1 MINPLDN
8 MDFEKRNFVS
18 NSKYIKNDD
27 IFISLNNGIKYLTQ
41 QDFNKISLVL
51 VDSKHKQK
59 DDPKILKIE
68 NLEENYLSWIDEIY
82 NITQS
87 AFKNFFVTGTN
98 GKSTTIELL
107 SQVFSF
113 NSITNS
119 TIGTLGT
126 FLNGSKYFSNN
137 LTTEE
142 PLFIRSVMR
151 RCLENNIKNIF
162 IEASSIGLHQNRL
175 KGLIIEHAALTNISR
190 DHLDYHKN
198 FDEYLKSKLKLA
210 EMSSLKTLSY
220 NLDDEHFSNIVNLF
234 NGEKIYSISCKNKKA
249 DIYFKIKQFY
259 QDGRITFCASTPW
272 GEFSSSPKLH
282 AGYNIYNLLL
292 SLPYYYSMTSDC
304 SGFFSAVEEI
314 TLPVGRLQTV
324 GRENIFIDFAH
335 TPDALEAVCSEL
347 MKKNHKG
354 LKLIFGAGGDR
365 DKGKRELMGNIAQKY
380 AKKIYITSDNPRFE
394 KPNEIIEMIAAGIK
408 DKSKMVIKS
417 DRSEAIK
424 MAISELHKD
433 EILLIT
439 GKGHEE
445 YQILGN
451 EKKPFSDSEEVLKCI
466 K

>member
-41 QDFNKISLVL
+41 EDFNKISLIL
-51 VDSKHKQK
+51 IDSKHEQK
-59 DDPKILKIE
+59 DDPKILKID
-68 NLEENYLSWIDEIY
+68 NLEENYLKWIDEIY
-82 NITQS
+82 NISQS

-98 GKSTTIELL
+98 GKSTTIDFL
-107 SQVFSF
+107 SQAFSF
-113 NSITNS
+113 NSLPNS

-126 FLNGSKYFSNN
+126 FLNGNKYFSNN

-142 PLFIRSVMR
+142 PLFVRSVMR
-151 RCLENNIKNIF
+151 KCLENNIKNIF

-175 KGLIIEHAALTNISR
+175 KGLAIEHAALTNISR

-198 FDEYLKSKLKLA
+198 FDEYLLSKLKLA
-210 EMSSLKTLSY
+210 EMSSLKTLTY
-220 NLDDEHFSNIVNLF
+220 NLDEEHFSNIVNLF
-234 NGEKIYSISCKNKKA
+234 KGEEIYSVSCKNEKA

-259 QDGRITFCASTPW
+259 QDGRISFCVRTPW

-292 SLPYYYSMTSDC
+292 SLPYYSLMTSDC
-304 SGFFSAVEEI
+304 SGFFSASEEM
-314 TLPVGRLQTV
+314 TLPIGRLQRV
-324 GRENIFIDFAH
+324 SEENIFIDFAH
-335 TPDALEAVCSEL
+335 TPDALDAVCSEL

-354 LKLIFGAGGDR
+354 LKLIFGSGGDR

-394 KPNEIIEMIAAGIK
+394 KPNEIIEMITAGIS
-408 DKSKMVIKS
+408 DKNKIIIES

-424 MAISELHKD
+424 MGISELGKD
-433 EILLIT
+433 EILLIA

-445 YQILGN
+445 YQIIEN
-451 EKKPFSDSEEVLKCI
+451 EKKPFSDYEEVLKCL

>member
-18 NSKYIKNDD
+18 NSKYLKNDD
-27 IFISLNNGIKYLTQ
+27 IFISLNNGIRYLTQ
-41 QDFNKISLVL
+41 EDFNKISLVL
-51 VDSKHKQK
+51 IDSKHEQE
-59 DDPKILKIE
+59 DNPKILKID
-68 NLEENYLSWIDEIY
+68 NLEENYLRWIDEIY

-107 SQVFSF
+107 SQAFSF
-113 NSITNS
+113 NSIANS

-151 RCLENNIKNIF
+151 KCIENNIKNIF

-175 KGLIIEHAALTNISR
+175 KGLVIEHAALTNISR

-198 FDEYLKSKLKLA
+198 FDKYLESKLILA
-210 EMSSLKTLSY
+210 EMSSLKTLTY
-220 NLDDEHFSNIVNLF
+220 NLDDKHFSNIVNLF
-234 NGEKIYSISCKNKKA
+234 KGEKIYSVSCKNKKA
-249 DIYFKIKQFY
+249 DIYFKIKQLY
-259 QDGRITFCASTPW
+259 QDGRINFCVRTPW
-272 GEFSSSPKLH
+272 GKFSSSPKLH
-282 AGYNIYNLLL
+282 AAYNIYNLLL
-292 SLPYYYSMTSDC
+292 SLPYYYSVTSDC
-304 SGFFSAVEEI
+304 SGYFSAVEEM
-314 TLPVGRLQTV
+314 TLPIGRLQTV
-324 GRENIFIDFAH
+324 GKENIFIDFAH

-394 KPNEIIEMIAAGIK
+394 KPYEIIEMITAGIN
-408 DKSKMVIKS
+408 DKNKMIIES

-424 MAISELHKD
+424 MAISELDKD

-451 EKKPFSDSEEVLKCI
+451 EKKPFSDYEEVLKCI

>member
-27 IFISLNNGIKYLTQ
+27 IFISLNNGIRYLTQ
-41 QDFNKISLVL
+41 EDFNKISLVL
-51 VDSKHKQK
+51 IDSKNEQK
-59 DDPKILKIE
+59 DHPKILKID
-68 NLEENYLSWIDEIY
+68 NLEENYLRWIDEIY

-107 SQVFSF
+107 SQAFSF
-113 NSITNS
+113 NSIANS

-151 RCLENNIKNIF
+151 KCLENNIKNIF

-198 FDEYLKSKLKLA
+198 FDEYLESKLKLA
-210 EMSSLKTLSY
+210 EMSSLKTLTY
-220 NLDDEHFSNIVNLF
+220 NLDDEHFSNILNLF
-234 NGEKIYSISCKNKKA
+234 KGEKIYSVSCKNKKA
-249 DIYFKIKQFY
+249 DIYFKIKQLY
-259 QDGRITFCASTPW
+259 QDGRISFYVRTPW

-292 SLPYYYSMTSDC
+292 SLPYYSSMTSDC
-304 SGFFSAVEEI
+304 SGFFSAVEEM
-314 TLPVGRLQTV
+314 TLPTGRLLTA
-324 GRENIFIDFAH
+324 GKENIFIDFAH

-354 LKLIFGAGGDR
+354 LKLIFGAGGGR

-394 KPNEIIEMIAAGIK
+394 KPNEIIRMITAGIS
-408 DKSKMVIKS
+408 DKNKMIIES

-424 MAISELHKD
+424 MAISELDKD

-451 EKKPFSDSEEVLKCI
+451 EKRPFSDYEEVLKCI